1 MIAAVNKNTS
11 APILTAACAAGFCN
25 AVIGAG
31 GGILL
36 TLTMSAVAPKIF
48 RDRRRLLITAQA
60 AMIPGCILSCL
71 QYAANGMLDT
81 SGFAVFVL
89 PALLGGAV
97 GSMLLGKTKPDTV
110 SKMFSILVIWSG
122 IRMIGG

>member
-1 MIAAVNKNTS
+1 MITTAKKAES
-11 APILTAACAAGFCN
+11 APILIAACAAGFCN
-25 AVIGAG
+25 ALIGAG

-36 TLTMSAVAPKIF
+36 TLTMSAVAPKMF
-48 RDRRRLLITAQA
+48 RDRRRLLITSQA

-110 SKMFSILVIWSG
+110 SKLFSILIILSG